1 LKIKSEGRVQKFLPK
16 VEQITYNAEL
26 GLESNQPVIYVTE
39 RAVFELT
46 EQGVK
51 LIEVAPG
58 IDIEQDILNQMGFE
72 PIIDDVKDMNS
83 AIFQDEKMG
92 LLDRVLDLKLIQR
105 VDWDSKREILFLNFE
120 DMSIRN
126 TGDIDEIRRSIEEK
140 LKKLDR
146 KVDVVVNY
154 DRFDLHPDVAQEYAQ
169 MVEYLQKHYYQK
181 VSRYAKNGFQRLK
194 LYGTLSREISP
205 RIFETQNDAISF
217 LNR

>member
-1 LKIKSEGRVQKFLPK
+1 M
-16 VEQITYNAEL
+16 
-26 GLESNQPVIYVTE
+26 
-39 RAVFELT
+39 
-46 EQGVK
+46 K

-72 PIIDDVKDMNS
+72 PIIDDIKDMNS

-92 LLDRVLDLKLIQR
+92 LLGRVLDLKVIQR

-140 LKKLDR
+140 LKNIDR

-154 DRFDLHPDVAQEYAQ
+154 DRFDLHADVAREYSQ
-169 MVEYLQKHYYQK
+169 MVEYLEKRYYQK

-205 RIFETQNDAISF
+205 RIFEPKILS
-217 LNR
+217 